1 MLHHVRIILTAFLA
15 FISLALPVRAERRI
29 ALVIGNDTYDKLDS
43 RAQLR
48 KAKSDA
54 AAMAA
59 TFRVLGF
66 DVIQKDDVTRFAFN
80 EHWQDFLNKL
90 SPGDTAAFYF
100 AGHGIELGGRNYL
113 LPRDIPNIRPGREE
127 LLKRESL
134 SLQEFLAD
142 LREKKTRLNLVILDA
157 CRDNP
162 FEQLS
167 GRSIGGTRGLALTEP
182 PEGTFIMFSAGTGE
196 SALDRL
202 GDDDRNPNSV
212 YTRQLLAPRCFKWV
226 A

>member
-142 LREKKTRLNLVILDA
+142 LREKKTRLNLA
-157 CRDNP
+157 
-162 FEQLS
+162 
-167 GRSIGGTRGLALTEP
+167 RSKLNRNTLTAEWMHDESLPTALQRRA
-182 PEGTFIMFSAGTGE
+182 F
-196 SALDRL
+196 DHH
-202 GDDDRNPNSV
+202 D
-212 YTRQLLAPRCFKWV
+212 APRRGRQRERHS